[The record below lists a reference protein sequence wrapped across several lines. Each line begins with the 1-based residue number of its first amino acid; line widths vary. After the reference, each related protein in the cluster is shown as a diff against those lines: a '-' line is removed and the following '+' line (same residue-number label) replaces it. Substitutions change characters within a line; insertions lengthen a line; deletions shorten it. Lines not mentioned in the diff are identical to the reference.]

1 MAHQIDL
8 GGRQT
13 YVIRFYELAEQRLAI
28 KMSKTATNK
37 LLWAVA
43 ERPETFCSLPSL
55 AAHETFH
62 KTSYFHERA
71 EHHTDQ

>member
-1 MAHQIDL
+1 MVP
-8 GGRQT
+8 GGLQE
-13 YVIRFYELAEQRLAI
+13 YLIQFYELAEQRPAI

-62 KTSYFHERA
+62 ENSYLHERA